1 MVDSGA
7 IPLDGGF
14 LLSKF
19 LTVKSRKVTKP
30 ECVNK
35 IGPDCA
41 KRRKSFHTCYGLLP
55 TAV

>member
-7 IPLDGGF
+7 IPLYGGF
-14 LLSKF
+14 LLSRF
-19 LTVKSRKVTKP
+19 LAVKSRKVTKP

-41 KRRKSFHTCYGLLP
+41 KRRKFFHTCYGLLP
-55 TAV
+55 TEV